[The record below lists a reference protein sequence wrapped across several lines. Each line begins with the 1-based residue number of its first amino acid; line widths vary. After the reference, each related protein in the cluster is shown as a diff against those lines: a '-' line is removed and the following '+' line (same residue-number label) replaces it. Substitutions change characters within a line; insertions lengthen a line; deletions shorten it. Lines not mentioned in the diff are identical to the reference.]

1 MDGRGAGGREKNF
14 GNEKLNEDEAIKT
27 RDGFSFSSTD
37 TRWSFSSSRRCRR
50 RLTFGGNIFFFYKR
64 RKNGYKLLWGGT
76 DAKTGE
82 RLA

>member
-1 MDGRGAGGREKNF
+1 MRGGGEKNF

-50 RLTFGGNIFFFYKR
+50 RLTFGGNIFFFIKEEKMAISYC
-64 RKNGYKLLWGGT
+64 GGGGT